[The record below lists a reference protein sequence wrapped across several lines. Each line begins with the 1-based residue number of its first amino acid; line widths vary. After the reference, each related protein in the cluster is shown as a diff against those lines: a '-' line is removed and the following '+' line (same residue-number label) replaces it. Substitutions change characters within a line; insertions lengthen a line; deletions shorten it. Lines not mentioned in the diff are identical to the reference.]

1 MSQTSKYAKYIHVT
15 FNGNMEAT
23 DYIHHVSSLNITTV
37 FPLTSPIL
45 IPFSGHRKDS
55 GTRN

>member
-1 MSQTSKYAKYIHVT
+1 MHIT
-15 FNGNMEAT
+15 FNGNMKAT

-45 IPFSGHRKDS
+45 IPSSCHRKDS
-55 GTRN
+55 DT